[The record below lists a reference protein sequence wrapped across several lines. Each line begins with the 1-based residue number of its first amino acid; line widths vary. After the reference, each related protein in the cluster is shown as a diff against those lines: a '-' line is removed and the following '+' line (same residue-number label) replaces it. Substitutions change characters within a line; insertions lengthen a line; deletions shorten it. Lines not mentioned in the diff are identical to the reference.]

1 MAQFPQTPPGP
12 PPYQGAPPTQAY
24 PGQPAPVGSAHPSQP
39 APAGP
44 VYAGQPAQPAPAG
57 PAYGGQ
63 PASAGPAYA
72 AQPAPAYAN
81 APAPEEPQT
90 PPVQVPALDDLKD
103 ELARSSQ
110 KSHFTNAWRNA
121 AFAIIAVAA
130 VAVLV
135 SMLFVPVLRIFGN
148 SMTPTLKEGST
159 VLAFKTT
166 DLKQGDIVAFYYN
179 NKVLVKRV
187 IAGPGSWVDI
197 DKEGRVTVNS
207 VKLDEPYV
215 AELALGECDIE
226 LPYQVPENR
235 YFVMGD
241 HRSTSI
247 DSRSSTIGC
256 VSPDQ
261 LVGRVTASI
270 WPPDTF
276 GLVS

>member
-1 MAQFPQTPPGP
+1 MPQ
-12 PPYQGAPPTQAY
+12 Y
-24 PGQPAPVGSAHPSQP
+24 
-39 APAGP
+39 
-44 VYAGQPAQPAPAG
+44 
-57 PAYGGQ
+57 
-63 PASAGPAYA
+63 
-72 AQPAPAYAN
+72 
-81 APAPEEPQT
+81 PQT
-90 PPVQVPALDDLKD
+90 PPVPNGGYNANAGIPNAGVPNAPYMGGQPAPGPAYVANGPVSPPAYAASAAAGGEAVPPDAPPVEVPALDDLKD
-103 ELARSSQ
+103 ELARASQ

-130 VAVLV
+130 IAVLV

-159 VLAFKTT
+159 VLAFKTN
-166 DLKQGDIVAFYYN
+166 DLQQGDIVAFYYN

-197 DKEGRVTVNS
+197 DDEGRVTVNS

-241 HRSTSI
+241 HRATSI

-261 LVGRVTASI
+261 LVGQVVASI

-276 GLVS
+276 GLVG